1 MQIQDEIK
9 KRCEEYPLYSQV
21 KVVDKVFSAKLFF
34 PSGSAVW
41 YIAEYNPVTFE
52 AYGYVMG
59 LGDDEWGYFS
69 IAELLKVKLAGV
81 FSIELDL
88 AFNPTRLSESEIP
101 H

>member
-1 MQIQDEIK
+1 MKIQDEIK
-9 KRCEEYPLYSQV
+9 RRCEQYPLYSQE
-21 KVVDKVFSAKLFF
+21 KVVDQIFSAKLFF
-34 PSGSAVW
+34 PIGSAVW

-69 IAELLKVKLAGV
+69 VAELLEIKLAGV

-88 AFNPTRLSESEIP
+88 TFSPTRSSEIEIP

>member
-1 MQIQDEIK
+1 MKISDEIK
-9 KRCEEYPLYSQV
+9 KRCEQYPLYSQE
-21 KVVDKVFSAKLFF
+21 KVVDQIFCAKLFF
-34 PSGSAVW
+34 PMTSAVW

-69 IAELLKVKLAGV
+69 IAELVEVKLAGV

-88 AFNPTRLSESEIP
+88 AFSPTRSSEIEMP